1 MHVDDNR
8 GEDVLELSTV
18 NLAPSRDRLEGSRRL
33 LELLGVTAE
42 DRALEHAGPADGAWP
57 NPYAD
62 GEGEE
67 AWLNRII
74 DVDWASLDDELER
87 CENLDQLRLFHNQA
101 VEPLTRLLSGQRL
114 GQEQET
120 EVLRQRLNSGPN
132 CPFKNGFYNGIPSMV
147 VNDHPLGRVGGGAAD
162 DA

>member
-1 MHVDDNR
+1 MHVDDNI

-62 GEGEE
+62 GEG
-67 AWLNRII
+67 R
-74 DVDWASLDDELER
+74 R
-87 CENLDQLRLFHNQA
+87 
-101 VEPLTRLLSGQRL
+101 
-114 GQEQET
+114 
-120 EVLRQRLNSGPN
+120 
-132 CPFKNGFYNGIPSMV
+132 SMV
-147 VNDHPLGRVGGGAAD
+147 ESYH
-162 DA
+162 